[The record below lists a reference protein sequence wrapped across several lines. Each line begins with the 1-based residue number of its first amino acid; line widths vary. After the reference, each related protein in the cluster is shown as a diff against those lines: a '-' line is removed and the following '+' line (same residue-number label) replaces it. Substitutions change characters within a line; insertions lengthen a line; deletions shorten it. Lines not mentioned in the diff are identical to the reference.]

1 MQKIYLTE
9 IYKSVQGESSYAGL
23 PCTFIRLSGCPLR
36 CHWCDTVYSYQKG
49 KEYSFDKLLAEV
61 ESLDCKLVE
70 LTGGEPLAQEAVF
83 PLMHEL
89 VTRDYKLLLET
100 SGAFCIKKVPKAVH
114 IIMDLKCPDSKM
126 SEKNLWSNLDFLKK
140 TDEVKF
146 VIASHKDFL
155 WAKDVIAKNNLSSR
169 FNVLLSPAWGLLK
182 EELLVSWLLESKIA
196 ARLNLQIHKYIWSPK
211 KKGV

>member
-1 MQKIYLTE
+1 
-9 IYKSVQGESSYAGL
+9 
-23 PCTFIRLSGCPLR
+23 
-36 CHWCDTVYSYQKG
+36 
-49 KEYSFDKLLAEV
+49 
-61 ESLDCKLVE
+61 
-70 LTGGEPLAQEAVF
+70 
-83 PLMHEL
+83 
-89 VTRDYKLLLET
+89 
-100 SGAFCIKKVPKAVH
+100 
-114 IIMDLKCPDSKM
+114 M

-182 EELLVSWLLESKIA
+182 EEVLVSWLLESKIA